1 MPRTSWLPTPRVRMS
16 LVDQDERAC
25 GMPLSARARVLEA
38 SDTIRAKTLYVLLS
52 EPVLWGSKTE
62 LVVADGDI
70 VPKP

>member
-1 MPRTSWLPTPRVRMS
+1 
-16 LVDQDERAC
+16 
-25 GMPLSARARVLEA
+25 MPLSARARVLEA